1 MKHLIILSSFLILS
15 ATNHVYGAQKNI
27 CKGPRVRGWKVEDF
41 RLNVTWAPRKC
52 FQTLNVSYDI
62 ETSIHESDWEKRSCE
77 VENFGKCYSCIPAI
91 NFNQVYFYRVCA
103 YGKNDKAIFC
113 TPFPHH
119 KRKIDLRAETRFS
132 KPIITATYVG
142 RTHISVNIKEP
153 TDHILCEYHR
163 LLYRAYVVPCNDS
176 KMEMGLSRVDISS
189 GDSKNQS
196 CEESGENFNF
206 FLLKPRRDY
215 CVFGRYWTDVKVN
228 SHKSRYAKL
237 NVTTLPEIYYYEHV
251 PSSSNETIVVIV
263 ASCGFLFLISLTI
276 FCIAYRRIRKA
287 VKKWTPKIAELT
299 QKSRLWQED
308 TSRKLGQASAL
319 KGIDTHTF
327 RLNPD
332 GVTSVA
338 KFNDQF
344 GHRV

>member
-1 MKHLIILSSFLILS
+1 MTFLCNYKQNQLIITTCNLIILAVTLITVFCGHCLFKFTFSVNEIFLSLS
-15 ATNHVYGAQKNI
+15 A
-27 CKGPRVRGWKVEDF
+27 
-41 RLNVTWAPRKC
+41 
-52 FQTLNVSYDI
+52 
-62 ETSIHESDWEKRSCE
+62 
-77 VENFGKCYSCIPAI
+77 
-91 NFNQVYFYRVCA
+91 
-103 YGKNDKAIFC
+103 
-113 TPFPHH
+113 
-119 KRKIDLRAETRFS
+119 RFS

-153 TDHILCEYHR
+153 TDHILCEYGR

-196 CEESGENFNF
+196 CEESGEDLNF

-215 CVFGRYWTDVKVN
+215 CVFGRYWTDVKII

-237 NVTTLPEIYYYEHV
+237 NVTTLP
-251 PSSSNETIVVIV
+251 
-263 ASCGFLFLISLTI
+263 
-276 FCIAYRRIRKA
+276 AYRRIRKA

-319 KGIDTHTF
+319 KGINTHTF

-332 GVTSVA
+332 RVSSVA
-338 KFNDQF
+338 KFNDRF

>member
-1 MKHLIILSSFLILS
+1 MKHLIILSSFIILS
-15 ATNHVYGAQKNI
+15 ATNHVYGAQKNV

-77 VENFGKCYSCIPAI
+77 VENFGKYYSCIPAI

-119 KRKIDLRAETRFS
+119 NRKIDLRVETRFS

-153 TDHILCEYHR
+153 TDHILCEYGR

-196 CEESGENFNF
+196 CEESGEDLNF

-215 CVFGRYWTDVKVN
+215 CVFGRYWTDVKII

-237 NVTTLPEIYYYEHV
+237 NVTTLP
-251 PSSSNETIVVIV
+251 
-263 ASCGFLFLISLTI
+263 
-276 FCIAYRRIRKA
+276 AYRRIRKA

-319 KGIDTHTF
+319 KGINTHTF

-332 GVTSVA
+332 RVSSVA
-338 KFNDQF
+338 KFNDRF